1 MAGRS
6 RTELE
11 AALRSTPLFSGLSK
25 RQLGSVAKLCF
36 ERTYAEGDVLV
47 RQADTGQLMAAL
59 VAGRARVERDGKRL
73 GTVSA
78 GDVVGEMSLIDGLP
92 CSASVVAETSVEA
105 IVLHRTAFR
114 KLLQEAPSLTAQ
126 LLVAQT
132 ARVRELD
139 RRVAAI

>member
-6 RTELE
+6 RSTLE
-11 AALRSTPLFSGLSK
+11 SAIQGIPLFSGLTK

-36 ERTYAEGDVLV
+36 ERTYDKGDLLV
-47 RQADTGQLMAAL
+47 RQTDVGQLMVAL
-59 VAGRARVERDGKRL
+59 VSGRARVERDGTRL
-73 GTVSA
+73 GTVTA
-78 GDVVGEMSLIDGLP
+78 GDVVGEMSLLDGQP
-92 CSASVVAETSVEA
+92 CSASVVAETAIEA

-114 KLLQEAPSLTAQ
+114 GLLAEAPSITAK

-139 RRVAAI
+139 RRIAAI